1 MKEGKKWYNDVI
13 MVGSLLFIIPPVGIY
28 GIYKSETIPRLWKN
42 TVYSSLIIVAVI
54 FLLVYL
60 F

>member
-1 MKEGKKWYNDVI
+1 MGERKKWYNDII

-28 GIYKSETIPRLWKN
+28 GVYRSETIPKLWKN

-54 FLLVYL
+54 FVLIYLV
-60 F
+60 

>member
-1 MKEGKKWYNDVI
+1 MRESKKWYNDII

-28 GIYKSETIPRLWKN
+28 GVYRSETIPKLWKN
-42 TVYSSLIIVAVI
+42 TVYSSLIVVAVI

>member
-1 MKEGKKWYNDVI
+1 MGESKKWYNDII

-28 GIYKSETIPRLWKN
+28 GVYRSETIPKLWKN
-42 TVYSSLIIVAVI
+42 TVYSSLIVVAVI